1 MDGYDQAGEAY
12 EKPFL
17 LFIFVFEFVFRDVN
31 FPGSDPLRIHRLPT
45 DL

>member
-17 LFIFVFEFVFRDVN
+17 LFIFIFVFRDVN
-31 FPGSDPLRIHRLPT
+31 FPGSDPLRIHRLPA